1 MTEISGLL
9 SAFVLDGKGHGRE
22 ITAAEL
28 AAWTADQGGLWVHLD
43 CKDPST
49 DKWLREVAEL
59 DNYVIDGLL
68 AEESRPRCDPY
79 EDGTLLVL
87 RGVNLNPGADPEDMV
102 SIRIWIEENRII
114 STRVRNLMAVEDVR
128 SQLRVGKGALSLGHL
143 VARLA
148 AAMTERMTPT
158 IAELSDVSVELEN
171 QILSTETGQ
180 TIEFRDLRHQLIDC
194 RQTAITL
201 RRYIHPQRDALIR
214 FVSLDEVWMDERVNG
229 RLRETIDRVTRI
241 TEELDEIRER
251 AALVQDELTN
261 RISQRMEKTM
271 YILTVVATVM
281 LPLGFLTGLLGINV
295 GGIPGA
301 ETPWAFWAVCAGS
314 VVIIVVELVLL
325 RRLRWL

>member
-1 MTEISGLL
+1 MTDITGLL
-9 SAFVLDGKGHGRE
+9 SAYVLDGRGGGKDIGEPG
-22 ITAAEL
+22 L
-28 AAWTADQGGLWVHLD
+28 QAWTPDQGDLWVHLD
-43 CKDPST
+43 CKDPET
-49 DKWLREVAEL
+49 DTWLREVAKL

-68 AEESRPRCDPY
+68 AEESRPRCDTY
-79 EDGTLLVL
+79 EDGTLLAL

-102 SIRIWIEENRII
+102 SIRIWIEDNRII
-114 STRVRNLMAVEDVR
+114 STRIRKLMAVEDVR
-128 SQLRVGKGALSLGHL
+128 QQLTSGKGALSLGHL

-148 AAMTERMTPT
+148 AAMTERMGPT
-158 IAELSDVSVELEN
+158 LEELSDLSAEMED
-171 QILSTETGQ
+171 QILNSDRGEPT
-180 TIEFRDLRHQLIDC
+180 EFRDLRHKLIDC
-194 RQTAITL
+194 RQTAISL
-201 RRYIHPQRDALIR
+201 RRYIQPQREALVR
-214 FVSLDEVWMDERVNG
+214 LVSLDEPWVDERVTG

-251 AALVQDELTN
+251 SALVQDELTN

-271 YILTVVATVM
+271 YILTMVATIM

-314 VVIIVVELVLL
+314 AVIIAIEVVLL